1 MRPADDKCDQ
11 FVEFNEFEN
20 VYGCI
25 EGEVERMSDE
35 ILWEKK
41 SRRLK

>member
-1 MRPADDKCDQ
+1 MEQDDDKLDQ
-11 FVEFNEFEN
+11 FVEFNEVEN

>member
-1 MRPADDKCDQ
+1 MEQDDDELDQ

-20 VYGCI
+20 VYDSI